1 MKPNES
7 TKAVKEKKEK
17 KHFLKSVVGEISHHK
32 MFTLVGSA
40 LVLVISIIIWTIASA
55 SNVIVAGGSTSV
67 AQVMANITEQYKRDN
82 KEDILYNSLGSAAAL
97 VGVKNGSYAFGFLS
111 KDVNSTPKPGDN
123 RSNAQQLWAD
133 YHTGRFVFARDYI
146 ILVYH
151 LPNGCQIKPHQDSLQ
166 FQSFFGGK
174 GTELIR
180 KIYTD
185 PNFTWQQAFGSQ
197 LVCSSGSNKFYTL
210 TRESGSGTRDF
221 FESAVIKSKK
231 YETNQV
237 ASSNG
242 SMYQAISTTPGS
254 IGYISFSY
262 IKRIISNEDLGAKA
276 IASVISKGSTE
287 PELPYKVIDNNY
299 EFNPAYSLTR
309 PFTGI
314 INYQGKQ
321 FNNAL
326 PFIAWMLDPLPYS
339 KTKPKLRNGKDNPYY
354 DPNFKL
360 SPHDA
365 AYWYMEEGEE
375 PLSID
380 DFFFRKYNNNTT
392 FAKSGRTTDSE
403 KVAWNFKSD
412 YQSIWDIIVKKF
424 PEKYQAYSE
433 YEYNGMEN

>member
-17 KHFLKSVVGEISHHK
+17 KHFLRSVVGEISHHK

-40 LVLVISIIIWTIASA
+40 LVLVTSIIIWTIASA

-82 KEDILYNSLGSAAAL
+82 EEDILYNSLGSVAAL
-97 VGVKNGSYAFGFLS
+97 VGVKNGTYAFGFLS

-151 LPNGCQIKPHQDSLQ
+151 LPNGCQINPHQDSLQ
-166 FQSFFGGK
+166 FQSFFGGE
-174 GTELIR
+174 GTKLIR

-185 PNFTWQQAFGSQ
+185 PNFTWQQPFGSQ
-197 LVCSSGSNKFYTL
+197 LVCSSVSNKFYTL

-221 FESAVIKSKK
+221 FESAVIKRKK

-242 SMYQAISTTPGS
+242 SMYQAISATPGS

-276 IASVISKGSTE
+276 IASVISEGSTE
-287 PELPYKVIDNNY
+287 SELPYKVINNNY

-326 PFIAWMLDPLPYS
+326 HFIAWMLDPLPYS
-339 KTKPKLRNGKDNPYY
+339 KTKTKLRNGKENPYY
-354 DPNFKL
+354 NRNFKL

-380 DFFFRKYNNNTT
+380 DFSFRKYNNNTT
-392 FAKSGRTTDSE
+392 FAKSVRTTDSE
-403 KVAWNFKSD
+403 KKAWNFKSD

-424 PEKYQAYSE
+424 PKKYQAYSE
-433 YEYNGMEN
+433 YEYIGMEN

>member
-7 TKAVKEKKEK
+7 TKATEEKKEK
-17 KHFLKSVVGEISHHK
+17 KHFLKTLVGEISHHK
-32 MFTLVGSA
+32 MLTLVGSA
-40 LVLVISIIIWTIASA
+40 LVLIISIIIWTIASV

-97 VGVKNGSYAFGFLS
+97 VGVKNGSYAFGFIS
-111 KDVNSTPKPGDN
+111 KDVNSTPKAGDN
-123 RSNAQQLWAD
+123 RANAQQLWAE

-151 LPNGCQIKPHQDSLQ
+151 LPNGCQINPQQDSLQ
-166 FQSFFGGK
+166 FKSFFGGE

-185 PNFTWQQAFGSQ
+185 PTFTWQQAFGSQ

-276 IASVISKGSTE
+276 IASVISKGSAK
-287 PELPYKVIDNNY
+287 PELPYKVVNNNY

-314 INYQGKQ
+314 INYEGKQ
-321 FNNAL
+321 FNRAL
-326 PFIAWMLDPLPYS
+326 SFIAWMLDPLPYS
-339 KTKPKLRNGKDNPYY
+339 KTKPKLRNGEVNPYY
-354 DPNFKL
+354 DPYFIL

-365 AYWYMEEGEE
+365 AYWYIEEGEE
-375 PLSID
+375 PLSFD
-380 DFFFRKYNNNTT
+380 DFFFRKYNNNIT
-392 FAKSGRTTDSE
+392 FAKSGKTTEDG
-403 KVAWNFKSD
+403 KTPWNFKSD
-412 YQSIWDIIVKKF
+412 YKSTWDIIVEKF
-424 PEKYQAYSE
+424 PTKYQAYFE